1 MKQSDKDILR
11 KYLPDGAVDSVSAA
25 IVDHKIAFRIS
36 RPRATKLGDYRAA
49 MNGFPHRISVNQNLN
64 PYSFL
69 ITFVHE
75 LAHLIVFERYGRKVM
90 PHGLEWKQVYH
101 SLMQPY
107 FEKEI
112 FPDDLKMVLS
122 RSVQHAKATD
132 GSDVELTRIL
142 KSYNTRQTDPN
153 EVELTQIADGSYFRI
168 ADGRVFQKL
177 HVQRKRYKCACL
189 ASKRL
194 YLFSPI
200 AGVKPVT
207 DEEMKNFLNFII
219 LNKTRRR

>member
-1 MKQSDKDILR
+1 MKQEDKDILR
-11 KYLPDGAVDSVSAA
+11 KYLPEEAVDQVSDD
-25 IVDHKIAFRIS
+25 IVRYKIAFRIS
-36 RPRATKLGDYRAA
+36 RARSTKLGDYRAA
-49 MNGFPHRISVNQNLN
+49 TQGVAHRISVNHNLN

-75 LAHLIVFERYGRKVM
+75 LAHLIVFERYGRRVM
-90 PHGLEWKQVYH
+90 PHGPEWKQTYNL
-101 SLMQPY
+101 LMQPY

-112 FPDDLKMVLS
+112 FPDDLKKVLI

-132 GSDVELTRIL
+132 GSDVELTRVL
-142 KSYNTRQTDPN
+142 KSYNTLQTDPN
-153 EVELTQIADGSYFRI
+153 EVELTQIADGSYFKI

-177 HVQRKRYKCACL
+177 HVQRKRFKCACL

-200 AGVKPVT
+200 AGVKSVSA
-207 DEEMKNFLNFII
+207 EEMNNFLNFIN
-219 LNKTRRR
+219 LNKTRR